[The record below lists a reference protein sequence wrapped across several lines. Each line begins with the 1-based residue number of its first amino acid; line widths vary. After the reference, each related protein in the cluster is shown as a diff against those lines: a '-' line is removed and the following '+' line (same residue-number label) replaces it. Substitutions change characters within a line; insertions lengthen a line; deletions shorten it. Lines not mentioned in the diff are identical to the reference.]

1 MVKTNEKLFCLHQN
15 NLFLIFYTVLL
26 PSSQK
31 FCKTTGH
38 VFILSCSA
46 QIILSQERQTFL
58 FKVGENPTNTK
69 LYPCG
74 RTKWEK
80 LSLLRFSKLS
90 AQKLILE
97 VDSLNCNGYFPAF
110 FLFTNVYKSF
120 FQWSEKK
127 KWRYSLKSR
136 YFIVNKQLWIVFLDG
151 SMWSHAYVG
160 SITENKILSYHRQ
173 FVFWQ

>member
-1 MVKTNEKLFCLHQN
+1 MTSFFVCKFQKKVKLVKTTTDF
-15 NLFLIFYTVLL
+15 
-26 PSSQK
+26 PSSKK

-127 KWRYSLKSR
+127 TDDIAWSQDISLL
-136 YFIVNKQLWIVFLDG
+136 INNC
-151 SMWSHAYVG
+151 
-160 SITENKILSYHRQ
+160 E
-173 FVFWQ
+173 